1 MIQVP
6 DGWETKPF
14 SSLASINMGQSPE
27 SEFVNENREG
37 IAFLQ
42 GNADFGDINP
52 KELYWVKVPKKLAK
66 KDDILISVRAPVG
79 DMNMADKEYCIGRGL
94 SALTI
99 KKINQ
104 KFAFY
109 ALFQE
114 RIQLDRLAQGS
125 TFLAIGKNDFDKL
138 LIKYPKEKKEQEK
151 IAKILSTL
159 DNAIESTNRIIEKE
173 KNIKTALMQELLTNG
188 IDKNGQI
195 RTPQTHTYKQSELG
209 LIPDEW
215 EVVDLE
221 KISKL
226 ITDGSHFSP
235 EAIADSEYKIIN
247 VKDLK
252 FDNINFQTTASITKE
267 DYEILCNNGCSPKQN
282 DILLSKDGTIGKVQ
296 VYLEKKQCVLLSSI
310 AIIRLKNDFNPDF
323 YKHYLR
329 SFYFDTQLFGL
340 RSGSA
345 LSRII
350 LRDIRKLKVLFV
362 DLEEQKQI
370 AKILTTQDKK
380 IEREETNLSKL
391 KELKKGL
398 MTDLLSGRVRVKV

>member
-1 MIQVP
+1 MIEVP
-6 DGWETKPF
+6 EGWEIKPF

-27 SEFVNENREG
+27 SEFVNENQEG

-104 KFAFY
+104 KFGFY

-138 LIKYPKEKKEQEK
+138 LIKYPKEKIEQEK

-173 KNIKTALMQELLTNG
+173 KNIKN
-188 IDKNGQI
+188 
-195 RTPQTHTYKQSELG
+195 Y
-209 LIPDEW
+209 
-215 EVVDLE
+215 
-221 KISKL
+221 
-226 ITDGSHFSP
+226 
-235 EAIADSEYKIIN
+235 
-247 VKDLK
+247 
-252 FDNINFQTTASITKE
+252 
-267 DYEILCNNGCSPKQN
+267 
-282 DILLSKDGTIGKVQ
+282 LSK
-296 VYLEKKQCVLLSSI
+296 LSSI
-310 AIIRLKNDFNPDF
+310 
-323 YKHYLR
+323 H
-329 SFYFDTQLFGL
+329 
-340 RSGSA
+340 
-345 LSRII
+345 
-350 LRDIRKLKVLFV
+350 
-362 DLEEQKQI
+362 
-370 AKILTTQDKK
+370 
-380 IEREETNLSKL
+380 
-391 KELKKGL
+391 
-398 MTDLLSGRVRVKV
+398 